1 MKKSVIYILSILIV
15 ILNCSKED
23 SNNTKKN
30 TKIVNYQT
38 EEINII
44 DQEQY
49 ERNVIDANFD
59 LICNVDLSDEMIFKP
74 TFCKF
79 DSSGNIYTMDIS
91 SFLIHK
97 FSFNKNTNKYSHSIF
112 GKGEGLGPGEF
123 TNPTDLQ
130 IYKDKIYI
138 ANPPTGAIEIYSTH
152 GKYLK
157 RIKPLEEI
165 IPHRVAVINNNL
177 ILEPQ
182 NLTYENLFYVYS
194 YSGDFIFKFGT
205 LIDKTNKST
214 VYHSNHIFQINNDSF
229 YYLPNYLGFIG
240 LYNNN
245 NFVFAK
251 ATIDGVKQP
260 KLIKKN
266 VMDGFLVIKVQKE
279 FITAD
284 QYACNKSY
292 LILRSVNKK
301 EDKIFYDVYSVDK
314 FNYLNTLEN
323 FPFANYFDI
332 YENYLACIDEFT
344 LRVYKYDF

>member
-30 TKIVNYQT
+30 TKTVNYQT

-59 LICNVDLSDEMIFKP
+59 LICNVNLSDEMIFKP

-97 FSFNKNTNKYSHSIF
+97 FSVNNNTNKYSHSIF

-130 IYKDKIYI
+130 LYKDKIYI
-138 ANPPTGAIEIYSTH
+138 ANPPTGSIEIYSTQ

-157 RIKPLEEI
+157 RIKPIEDI
-165 IPHRVAVINNNL
+165 IPHRVAIVNNTL

-182 NLTYENLFYVYS
+182 HLTYEAPFYAYN
-194 YSGDFIFKFGT
+194 YSGDFILQLGT
-205 LIDKTNKST
+205 LIDKANNSAL
-214 VYHSNHIFQINNDSF
+214 YHSNYIFQMNENSF
-229 YYLPNYLGFIG
+229 YYLPIYLGFIA
-240 LYNNN
+240 LYK
-245 NFVFAK
+245 NFNLVFAK
-251 ATIDGVKQP
+251 ATIDGLRKP
-260 KLIKKN
+260 KLVTKN
-266 VMDGFLVIKVQKE
+266 IMNGFSATKVKKE
-279 FITAD
+279 FITGD
-284 QYACNKSY
+284 EYTCNDSY
-292 LILRSVNKK
+292 LILRSINKK
-301 EDKIFYDVYSVDK
+301 DDKTFYDVYSIDK
-314 FNYLNTLEN
+314 FNYICTLKN
-323 FPFANYFDI
+323 FPSAHEFDI
-332 YENYLACIDEFT
+332 HENYLACIDELS
-344 LRVYKYDF
+344 LRVYKYSF